1 MMGALGIP
9 ELVVIVLIL
18 SVWLIPIAAAIW
30 VIRTLKRIRADQ
42 ETIAAKL
49 SELGRAERS

>member
-1 MMGALGIP
+1 MEGIGIP
-9 ELVVIVLIL
+9 ELVVILVIL
-18 SVWLIPIAAAIW
+18 SIWLIPIAAAIW

-49 SELGRAERS
+49 NEMARAQRS

>member
-1 MMGALGIP
+1 MMGSLGFP
-9 ELVVIVLIL
+9 ELAVIVLIL

-49 SELGRAERS
+49 SELGRAQRS